1 MTFSEQTISILDYLC
16 QKFGIVIDWTSD
28 TVWPMVEMLAGKY
41 IRWEIASSILW
52 IILFVVGIIAC
63 SIGIKTIIKH
73 LKSSRYVD
81 EMWIVF
87 CVFISFG
94 IFGLSC
100 GIATQAFDIVRCFV
114 FPELELFEF
123 LKETVNS
130 MTQK

>member
-41 IRWEIASSILW
+41 IKWEIASSILW
-52 IILFVVGIIAC
+52 IVIFVIGITAC
-63 SIGIKTIIKH
+63 LWGIKTIKKH
-73 LKSSRYVD
+73 LSGSYID
-81 EMWIVF
+81 EMWITF
-87 CVFISFG
+87 CVFL
-94 IFGLSC
+94 GL
-100 GIATQAFDIVRCFV
+100 GALGFIAGVATQAFDITRCFV

-130 MTQK
+130 MTQN

>member
-28 TVWPMVEMLAGKY
+28 TIWPMVEMLAGKY
-41 IRWEIASSILW
+41 IKWEIASSILW
-52 IILFVVGIIAC
+52 IVIFMMGFIAC
-63 SIGIKTIIKH
+63 LWGIKTIKKH
-73 LKSSRYVD
+73 LSDSYID
-81 EMWIVF
+81 EMWILF
-87 CVFISFG
+87 C
-94 IFGLSC
+94 IFLGL
-100 GIATQAFDIVRCFV
+100 GALGFVAGVATQAFDITRCFV

>member
-28 TVWPMVEMLAGKY
+28 TIWPMVEMLAGKY
-41 IRWEIASSILW
+41 IKWEIASSIVW
-52 IILFVVGIIAC
+52 IVIFMMGFIAC
-63 SIGIKTIIKH
+63 LWGIKTIKKH
-73 LKSSRYVD
+73 LSDSYID
-81 EMWIVF
+81 EMWILF
-87 CVFISFG
+87 CMFL
-94 IFGLSC
+94 GL
-100 GIATQAFDIVRCFV
+100 GALGFVVGVATQAFDITRCFV

>member
-28 TVWPMVEMLAGKY
+28 TIWPMVEMLAGKY
-41 IRWEIASSILW
+41 IKWEIASSILW
-52 IILFVVGIIAC
+52 IVIFMMGFIAC
-63 SIGIKTIIKH
+63 LWGIKTIKKH
-73 LKSSRYVD
+73 LSDSYID
-81 EMWIVF
+81 EMWILF
-87 CVFISFG
+87 CIFLGLGAFG
-94 IFGLSC
+94 FVAGV
-100 GIATQAFDIVRCFV
+100 ATQAFDITRCFV

>member
-28 TVWPMVEMLAGKY
+28 TIWPMVEMLAGKY
-41 IRWEIASSILW
+41 IKWEIASSIVW
-52 IILFVVGIIAC
+52 IVIFMMGFIAC
-63 SIGIKTIIKH
+63 LWGIKTIKKH
-73 LKSSRYVD
+73 LSDSYID
-81 EMWIVF
+81 EMWILF
-87 CVFISFG
+87 CVFL
-94 IFGLSC
+94 GL
-100 GIATQAFDIVRCFV
+100 GALGFVAGVATQAFDITRCFV

>member
-28 TVWPMVEMLAGKY
+28 TIWPMVEMLASKY
-41 IRWEIASSILW
+41 IKWEIASSIVW
-52 IILFVVGIIAC
+52 IVIFMMGFIAC
-63 SIGIKTIIKH
+63 LWGIKTIKKH
-73 LKSSRYVD
+73 LSDSYID
-81 EMWIVF
+81 EMWILF
-87 CVFISFG
+87 CVFL
-94 IFGLSC
+94 GL
-100 GIATQAFDIVRCFV
+100 GALGFVVGVATQAFDITRCFV

>member
-28 TVWPMVEMLAGKY
+28 TIWPMVEMLAGKY
-41 IRWEIASSILW
+41 IKWEIASSILW
-52 IILFVVGIIAC
+52 IVIFMMGFIAC
-63 SIGIKTIIKH
+63 LWGIKTIKKH
-73 LKSSRYVD
+73 LSDSYIE
-81 EMWIVF
+81 EMWILF
-87 CVFISFG
+87 CMFL
-94 IFGLSC
+94 GL
-100 GIATQAFDIVRCFV
+100 GALGFVAGVATQAFEITRCFV

>member
-41 IRWEIASSILW
+41 IKWEIASSILW
-52 IILFVVGIIAC
+52 IILFVVGIITC

-73 LKSSRYVD
+73 LKSSKYVD

-87 CVFISFG
+87 CIFIAFG
-94 IFGLSC
+94 IFGLAC
-100 GIATQAFDIVRCFV
+100 GVAAQAFDITRCFV

-123 LKETVNS
+123 LKETGNS

>member
-41 IRWEIASSILW
+41 IKWEIASSIVW
-52 IILFVVGIIAC
+52 IVIFMMGFIAC
-63 SIGIKTIIKH
+63 LWGIKTIKKH
-73 LKSSRYVD
+73 LSDSYID
-81 EMWIVF
+81 EMWILF
-87 CVFISFG
+87 C
-94 IFGLSC
+94 IFLGL
-100 GIATQAFDIVRCFV
+100 GALGFVVGVATQAFDITRCFV

>member
-28 TVWPMVEMLAGKY
+28 TIWPMVEMLAGKY
-41 IRWEIASSILW
+41 IKWEIASSILW
-52 IILFVVGIIAC
+52 IVIFMMGFIAC
-63 SIGIKTIIKH
+63 LWGIKTIKKH
-73 LKSSRYVD
+73 LSDSYID
-81 EMWIVF
+81 EMWILF
-87 CVFISFG
+87 CMFL
-94 IFGLSC
+94 GL
-100 GIATQAFDIVRCFV
+100 GALGFVVGVATQAFDIIRCFV

>member
-28 TVWPMVEMLAGKY
+28 TIWPMVEMLAGKY
-41 IRWEIASSILW
+41 IKWEIASSILW
-52 IILFVVGIIAC
+52 IVIFMMGFIAC
-63 SIGIKTIIKH
+63 LWGIKTIKKH
-73 LKSSRYVD
+73 LSDSYID
-81 EMWIVF
+81 EMWILF
-87 CVFISFG
+87 C
-94 IFGLSC
+94 IFLGL
-100 GIATQAFDIVRCFV
+100 GALGFVVGVATQAFDITRCFV

>member
-41 IRWEIASSILW
+41 IKWEIASSIVW
-52 IILFVVGIIAC
+52 IVIFMMGFIAC
-63 SIGIKTIIKH
+63 LWGIKTIKKH
-73 LKSSRYVD
+73 LSDSYID
-81 EMWIVF
+81 EMWILF
-87 CVFISFG
+87 CMFL
-94 IFGLSC
+94 GL
-100 GIATQAFDIVRCFV
+100 GALGFVVGVATQAFDITRCFV

>member
-28 TVWPMVEMLAGKY
+28 TIWPMVEMLAGKY
-41 IRWEIASSILW
+41 IKWEIASSILW
-52 IILFVVGIIAC
+52 IVIFMMGFIAC
-63 SIGIKTIIKH
+63 LWGIKTIKKH
-73 LKSSRYVD
+73 LSDSYID
-81 EMWIVF
+81 EMWILF
-87 CVFISFG
+87 CMFL
-94 IFGLSC
+94 GL
-100 GIATQAFDIVRCFV
+100 GALGFVAGVATQAFDITRCFM

>member
-28 TVWPMVEMLAGKY
+28 TIWPMVEMLAGKY
-41 IRWEIASSILW
+41 IKWEIASSIVW
-52 IILFVVGIIAC
+52 IVIFMMGFIAC
-63 SIGIKTIIKH
+63 LWGIKTIKKH
-73 LKSSRYVD
+73 LSDSYID
-81 EMWIVF
+81 EMWILF
-87 CVFISFG
+87 C
-94 IFGLSC
+94 IFLGL
-100 GIATQAFDIVRCFV
+100 GALGFVVGVATQAFDITRCFV

>member
-28 TVWPMVEMLAGKY
+28 TIWPMVEMLAGKY
-41 IRWEIASSILW
+41 IKWEIASSIVW
-52 IILFVVGIIAC
+52 IVIFMMGFIAC
-63 SIGIKTIIKH
+63 LWGIKTIKKH
-73 LKSSRYVD
+73 LSDSYID
-81 EMWIVF
+81 EMWILF
-87 CVFISFG
+87 CVFL
-94 IFGLSC
+94 GL
-100 GIATQAFDIVRCFV
+100 GALGFVVGVATQAFDITRCFV

>member
-41 IRWEIASSILW
+41 IKWEIASSILW
-52 IILFVVGIIAC
+52 IVIFVIGITAC
-63 SIGIKTIIKH
+63 LWGIKTIKKH
-73 LKSSRYVD
+73 LSGSYID
-81 EMWIVF
+81 EMWIIF
-87 CVFISFG
+87 CVLL
-94 IFGLSC
+94 GL
-100 GIATQAFDIVRCFV
+100 GALGFVAGVATQAFDITRCFV

>member
-28 TVWPMVEMLAGKY
+28 TIWPMVEMLAGKY
-41 IRWEIASSILW
+41 IKWEIASSILW
-52 IILFVVGIIAC
+52 IVIFMMGFIAC
-63 SIGIKTIIKH
+63 LWGIKTIKKH
-73 LKSSRYVD
+73 LSDSYID
-81 EMWIVF
+81 EMWILF
-87 CVFISFG
+87 CMFL
-94 IFGLSC
+94 GL
-100 GIATQAFDIVRCFV
+100 GALGFVVGVATQAFDITRCFV